1 MIRCKPLLG
10 TYVEISTSD
19 GIHSAQAIEGAF
31 IAIEK
36 VQALMSFHDAQSE
49 LSKINA
55 LAHLQSVSIDPWT
68 ARALRI
74 AQKLHQQSNGLFNC
88 GIGQHLV
95 KSDLLPKHCS
105 NNRSEFG
112 GIEHLLFLED
122 HLIRSSKP
130 LCLDL
135 GGIAKGFAVDMA
147 VNVLQDAGI
156 HSASVNAGGDLR
168 LFGDTAKTIYLRNP
182 GNPQALLDVG
192 TLQNGAM
199 ATSGLYFAK
208 GARSAYKQSCSHIVD
223 PIRQASIH
231 FSESYSVIAHECVFA
246 DALTKVVSISGNT
259 NHPCLTY
266 FSAQSIKAPAQ

>member
-19 GIHSAQAIEGAF
+19 DLHAPQAIESAF
-31 IAIEK
+31 KAIAK
-36 VQALMSFHDAQSE
+36 VQALMSFHDARSE
-49 LSKINA
+49 LSKINT
-55 LAHLQSVSIDPWT
+55 LAHLQSISIDPWT
-68 ARALRI
+68 ASVLRT
-74 AQKLHQQSNGLFNC
+74 AQELHQQSNGLFNC

-95 KSDLLPKHCS
+95 HSDLLPRHYR
-105 NNRSEFG
+105 NERSEFG
-112 GIEHLLFLED
+112 GIEHVLFLED

-147 VNVLQDAGI
+147 VNALQSAGI
-156 HSASVNAGGDLR
+156 HSALVNAGGDMR

-182 GNPQALLDVG
+182 CNPSALLNAG

-208 GARSAYKQSCSHIVD
+208 GARATYKQSSSPIVN
-223 PIRQASIH
+223 PISQASIH
-231 FSESYSVIAHECVFA
+231 FSQSYSVIAPKCVFA

-259 NHPCLTY
+259 HHPCLRY
-266 FSAQSIKAPAQ
+266 FSAQSIKVSTQ